1 MAPFQQNKIKAY
13 MKNKDKIQLSVL
25 KHFFLVHMYFKEL
38 YIILKEEN
46 IKGKSKL
53 TSQFA

>member
-13 MKNKDKIQLSVL
+13 MKNKDKTQLSVL